1 MKLNKFFFAIA
12 LPALAFL
19 SSCQQE
25 STTMP
30 QISTDKG
37 IYEATQEGGTI
48 SVQLLAS
55 EDWTAVVSPATSLD
69 VVDGISVNPASGPAS
84 ATPQE
89 VVITVPKNDDFNRSA
104 LISFIGNRLSAA
116 VTVNQPG
123 AQGERVL
130 KVTVKE
136 FLEKDVDASVFYELT
151 GTVTKIT
158 DEYYNDFWLNDGS
171 VEGDGIYTYGLFE
184 YKGAA
189 RITNYMQKM
198 DIREGDILTMRA
210 TRSAYN
216 GQPQAGSAYYVSH
229 EKSKTPSIALGLE
242 SYTVGNT
249 GESFDLP
256 VTSNSVTWTLS
267 ADKDWISF
275 DPATGNGS
283 TTVKVTVAA
292 GPADESVITLSA
304 SGLESKTCK
313 VVRSDVPV
321 LSVSEIIAVEKG
333 TLIATK
339 SSLVTAKTAKGFVI
353 SDGTKAVYVY
363 DNGANADVKVGDNV
377 VVKGSKTV
385 YNGVPEIEK
394 VSSVVVESSDNKVD
408 YPNPRYITDIA
419 ATYDAEE
426 AEFVTIC
433 GKLAVS
439 GSYFN
444 INLEGVDSGS
454 KQGSIVAPVEGLN
467 ATSFDG
473 KDIVVTGY
481 FNGLSGKG
489 KYLNVIA
496 VSITEYTPGA
506 KGTFSD
512 PYLPSEIAPILAGGT
527 KIDGNVFIKGKVSKV
542 ASQFGTKYGNAQFW
556 ISDDGAFKEDPEKDF
571 EAYNVWYLGNK
582 YWAEGNKT
590 VSEGDEV
597 LIYGSVT
604 FYSKNKVAETNG
616 KKAYLHS
623 LNGQVE

>member
-1 MKLNKFFFAIA
+1 MKINKLI
-12 LPALAFL
+12 LALAVPAMAL
-19 SSCQQE
+19 LAACQQE
-25 STTMP
+25 PDSLP
-30 QISTDKG
+30 QIATDKG
-37 IYEATQEGGTI
+37 IYEAAVEGGTI
-48 SVQLLAS
+48 TVKLLAS
-55 EDWTAVVSPATSLD
+55 EDWTATVAPATSLD
-69 VVDGISVNPASGPAS
+69 EVDGIIVSPSSGSASDKE
-84 ATPQE
+84 QD
-89 VVITVPKNDDFNRSA
+89 VVITVPKNDGYNRSA
-104 LISFIGNRLSAA
+104 LVSFIGSRLSGA
-116 VTVNQPG
+116 VTINQPG
-123 AQGERVL
+123 AEGERVL
-130 KVTVKE
+130 KLTVAE
-136 FLEKDVDASVFYELT
+136 FLEKDVDASIFYELT

-184 YKGAA
+184 SKGAS
-189 RITNYMQKM
+189 RINNYMQKM

-210 TRSAYN
+210 NRSAYN
-216 GQPQAGSAYYVSH
+216 GQPQAGNAYYVSH

-275 DPATGNGS
+275 DPATGNAS

-292 GPADESVITLSA
+292 GPADEAVITLSA

-321 LSVSEIIAVEKG
+321 LRVSEIIAAENG

-363 DNGANADVKVGDNV
+363 DNGDNADVKVGDNV

-394 VSSVVVESSDNKVD
+394 VSSVTIESSDNKVS
-408 YPNPRYITDIA
+408 YPNPRFVTDIA
-419 ATYDAEE
+419 ASYAAEE
-426 AEFVTIC
+426 AEFITIC

-439 GSYFN
+439 GNYLN
-444 INLEGVDSGS
+444 INLEGIDPGT
-454 KQGSIVAPVEGLN
+454 KQGSIVYPVADLD
-467 ATSFDG
+467 AKSFDG

-481 FNGLSGKG
+481 FNGLSSKG

-556 ISDDGAFKEDPEKDF
+556 ISDDGAFKSDPAKDF

-582 YWAEGNKT
+582 YWAEGDKT
-590 VSEGDEV
+590 VAEGDEV
-597 LIYGSVT
+597 LIYGEVT
-604 FYSKNKVAETNG
+604 WFAKNSVAETNG

-623 LNGQVE
+623 LNGSTE